1 MAPANTYDA
10 YEGQIP
16 VKIAWIALVA
26 LSLVSGADAAW
37 AGKLTYW
44 RFNSRQSRMELIT
57 NAGTKPR
64 AVVIHNPTRLI
75 IDLPNTTVRRRKK
88 TRRISQYVKEVRV
101 AQFNR
106 KMARVVVE
114 LDDDYSLR
122 ADQVKV
128 RGLAPNRWYVQLPKF
143 LAIRDLNRRAL
154 RTRTVAVPPPRLPRP
169 TVAAG
174 GSSAPIAVKPGAK
187 IVLIDPGHGGRD
199 PGAVG
204 RGGLQEKKV
213 VLPVSLKVVEELRR
227 RGVNAQLTRSSD
239 QTVDLAPR
247 VRRAEGLKADIFV
260 SIHANAISLSRPEVN
275 GLETFYYQTGTR
287 LARNI
292 HRSVLQSVNVKDRRI
307 RQARFY
313 VLRKTSM
320 PAVLVE
326 LGYVTGRIDA
336 PRLATKAHR
345 DQLAV
350 AIAKGIIN
358 YIQGK

>member
-1 MAPANTYDA
+1 M
-10 YEGQIP
+10 P

-26 LSLVSGADAAW
+26 LGVVSGADAAW

-44 RFNSRQSRMELIT
+44 RFNSQQSRVDLIT
-57 NAGTKPR
+57 DTGTKPK

-75 IDLPNTTVRRRKK
+75 IDLPNTSIRKK
-88 TRRISQYVKEVRV
+88 KRQKRISEYVKEVRV
-101 AQFNR
+101 AQFS
-106 KMARVVVE
+106 KWTTRVVVE
-114 LDDDYSLR
+114 LDKDYSLR

-143 LAIRDLNRRAL
+143 LAIRDLNRKAL
-154 RTRTVAVPPPRLPRP
+154 ITRSVTVPQPKLPQP
-169 TVAAG
+169 TVSAG

-187 IVLIDPGHGGRD
+187 VVLIDPGHGGRD

-204 RGGLQEKKV
+204 RGGLQEKRV
-213 VLPVSLKVVEELRR
+213 VLPVSLRVVEELRR

-247 VRRAEGLKADIFV
+247 VRKAEGLNADIFV
-260 SIHANAISLSRPEVN
+260 SIHANAISLSRPEIN
-275 GLETFYYQTGTR
+275 GLETFYYQTGSR
-287 LARNI
+287 LASNI
-292 HRSVLQSVNVKDRRI
+292 HRSILQSVNVKDRRI

-326 LGYVTGRIDA
+326 LGYVTGSTDA
-336 PRLATKAHR
+336 PRLATKAHQ

-350 AIAKGIIN
+350 AIANGVIN
-358 YIQGK
+358 YIQGR